1 MFEGIKGMGREAGR
15 DPIALELSSR
25 ADVAFFEVALGE
37 IHDDFSGRLEQIA
50 SGILAIRRLGAAE
63 LLFDVQFSPGV
74 KAVDDMLAHT
84 EPLWQI
90 ARPS

>member
-37 IHDDFSGRLEQIA
+37 IRDDFSGRLEQIA
-50 SGILAIRRLGAAE
+50 SGI
-63 LLFDVQFSPGV
+63 PG
-74 KAVDDMLAHT
+74 H
-84 EPLWQI
+84 P
-90 ARPS
+90 